1 MALFDRSRQHARCD
15 ASRTDSTQP
24 SDSKHNSSAHAP
36 LWKRSV
42 RWGVPAMLMLVAGVA
57 LVTSETTRFAIAGT
71 STKMMTTSLD
81 CPTLARMLLA
91 QIGINPQVLAA
102 VGATPEQ
109 TRDIV
114 LAARGLCEARG
125 GDFDAAEATVAE
137 IQLDVSRM
145 ADRVQRGFA
154 VEGEARRLESKRQ
167 ELANALD
174 ARTEIQQQVRGVINS
189 VLHAEQVMML
199 DNIIDADDVVVPVYW
214 KVEPREERDWIDLRD
229 RLAEARTQARAGTR
243 DVQNPRG
250 VEPPVDVS
258 MSDAVMQAKS
268 RVETQGRA
276 VADAWRAAL
285 AN

>member
-1 MALFDRSRQHARCD
+1 
-15 ASRTDSTQP
+15 
-24 SDSKHNSSAHAP
+24 
-36 LWKRSV
+36 
-42 RWGVPAMLMLVAGVA
+42 
-57 LVTSETTRFAIAGT
+57 
-71 STKMMTTSLD
+71 
-81 CPTLARMLLA
+81 
-91 QIGINPQVLAA
+91 
-102 VGATPEQ
+102 
-109 TRDIV
+109 
-114 LAARGLCEARG
+114 
-125 GDFDAAEATVAE
+125 
-137 IQLDVSRM
+137 
-145 ADRVQRGFA
+145 
-154 VEGEARRLESKRQ
+154 LESNRQ